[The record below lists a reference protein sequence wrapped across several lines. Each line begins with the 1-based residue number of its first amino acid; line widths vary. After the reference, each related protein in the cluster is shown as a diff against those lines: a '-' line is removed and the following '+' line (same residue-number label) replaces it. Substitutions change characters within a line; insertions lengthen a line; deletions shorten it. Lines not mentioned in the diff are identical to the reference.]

1 MDDFAGVTAPPQF
14 SLILKQ
20 GADFDFTF
28 TWLDD
33 NGDPMNLSNF
43 VMRLAIKPSAD
54 SLVETLS
61 LSSAS
66 VSGSR
71 IALGGVLGTITLYFA
86 HADTALLAPI
96 GYPTRTIA
104 QGLQGLM
111 PLGYQD
117 LKYTDPSGNV
127 GYLFQGPASFA
138 PRYTA

>member
-1 MDDFAGVTAPPQF
+1 MVASAGVTVPPF

-33 NGDPMNLSNF
+33 NGVPMDLTGF
-43 VMRLAIKPSAD
+43 AMRLSIVPSAG
-54 SLVETLS
+54 SAATLT
-61 LSSAS
+61 LDSAS
-66 VSGSR
+66 TTGSR
-71 IALGGVLGTITLYFA
+71 IALGGVLGAITFYFA
-86 HADTALLAPI
+86 HADTATLAQVSFPAPSI
-96 GYPTRTIA
+96 S
-104 QGLQGLM
+104 QGLQGVL

-127 GYLFQGPASFA
+127 GYLFQGPAAFA